1 MDDQSRP
8 LGVAAGGKGG
18 NGYVAAREHAR
29 RGAQAAARLRAE
41 TPVMCA
47 EAHTFPT
54 SSKDEEDMAARRVEG
69 FSPKLHQSDMRPH
82 HPAITEGAHRM
93 EHLAQGAVITIRE
106 RFYEPL
112 SLDDLARSVM
122 ASKFHF
128 LRVFRRITGVTPG
141 RFLSAVRLH
150 EAKRLLA
157 DTCLNVADISAEV
170 CYSSTGT
177 FSRRFT
183 ASVGL
188 SPTQYRRMSQ
198 GERSEHPGI
207 LPPVAPAGPLG
218 SVSGTVHV
226 MGTPLSPLCI
236 GAFDSP
242 VVQGRPVAWSTL
254 DGAGPFSL
262 NSVPPG
268 IWYLHAVALGAHTAD
283 DFSSGRPLLVGTV
296 GPVQITGGT
305 HVRLDMAVQP
315 EDWTRPPVLL
325 ALPGHD
331 PLPGQPSPGPLPR
344 RSAFPAPVSGYRRAL
359 ATA

>member
-1 MDDQSRP
+1 
-8 LGVAAGGKGG
+8 
-18 NGYVAAREHAR
+18 
-29 RGAQAAARLRAE
+29 
-41 TPVMCA
+41 
-47 EAHTFPT
+47 
-54 SSKDEEDMAARRVEG
+54 
-69 FSPKLHQSDMRPH
+69 
-82 HPAITEGAHRM
+82 M

-122 ASKFHF
+122 VSKFYF

-157 DTCLNVADISAEV
+157 DTCLNVADISAQV

-183 ASVGL
+183 ASVGI
-188 SPTQYRRMSQ
+188 SPTQYRRIAQ
-198 GERSEHPGI
+198 GECSEHPKV
-207 LPPVAPAGPLG
+207 LVPVTPAGPLG
-218 SVSGTVHV
+218 SVSGTAHV

-242 VVQGRPVAWSTL
+242 VVQGQPVAWSIL

-262 NSVPPG
+262 NNVPPG
-268 IWYLHAVALGAHTAD
+268 IWYLHAVALGAHTAG
-283 DFSSGRPLLVGTV
+283 DFTSGRPLLVGTV

-331 PLPGQPSPGPLPR
+331 PLPGQPSPRPLPQR
-344 RSAFPAPVSGYRRAL
+344 AAPPAPAYTDRRVL